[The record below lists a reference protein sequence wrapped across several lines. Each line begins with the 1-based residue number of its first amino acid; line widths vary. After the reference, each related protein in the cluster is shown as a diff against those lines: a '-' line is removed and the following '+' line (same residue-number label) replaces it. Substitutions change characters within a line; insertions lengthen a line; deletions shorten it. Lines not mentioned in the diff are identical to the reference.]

1 MPGHPSFVPLEKP
14 PRLVLRFALYTGIV
28 LLAAG
33 LAILWTVNHEV
44 AARAQR
50 TVENQAQ
57 SFADENLRRQ
67 LLKSDFTKPVSGA
80 RLVALDDLFR
90 RRILIPGIVGTRL
103 FNSSG
108 TITYAARHQLIGTKV
123 SYASEVNR

>member
-50 TVENQAQ
+50 TVENQAR

-67 LLKSDFTKPVSGA
+67 LLKSDFTKPVNGA
-80 RLVALDDLFR
+80 RL
-90 RRILIPGIVGTRL
+90 T
-103 FNSSG
+103 SSG
-108 TITYAARHQLIGTKV
+108 DAF
-123 SYASEVNR
+123 